1 MPHQNGIAA
10 ASAFAY
16 MCEPM
21 QPLPE
26 LIKSWHAAGNDQVN
40 RVVAFGSS
48 NTIIGTHNEGRHSW
62 VGWLAFAL
70 QQTVKQRIWIIN
82 TGIGGNTAADLVAR
96 VDGDVVAVQPHLVII
111 TIGGNDSGHGR
122 SLADFEADLRSLEKT
137 LHQASALVV
146 FQTYYALLPDWG
158 NDVTK
163 HMEVERRVAATT
175 GAGLIDQYAWFLP
188 WLQSDLAGYRTIMCD
203 PGHLNALGN
212 CLFGTLAARCFGI
225 PDPPLPPDMQQPIAD
240 RLAILERHGAPRRIP
255 VAG

>member
-62 VGWLAFAL
+62 VGWLA
-70 QQTVKQRIWIIN
+70 
-82 TGIGGNTAADLVAR
+82 ADLVAR
-96 VDGDVVAVQPHLVII
+96 VDGDEVAVQPHLVII